1 MLALTA
7 CGSLLLTS
15 GCDTA
20 KTRET
25 ANQVKAEQVNPRVQL
40 TINNLEAMEKNGI
53 VVTPYTSQRAMGEAQ
68 MRVRQPEPGQLVQPG
83 AVNFACDVSNFRLG
97 VPGVSPDPGM
107 MVSPLGQSITTI
119 IDNEVINE
127 HNAPKFTESL
137 TPGEHVVLSFLTRP
151 TREALKHRT
160 AYDLRVVN
168 VGTGAA
174 STTPFNPKAPAL
186 FYNLPRG
193 TYTGDEADKV
203 LLDFVVANATLEEEG
218 TSVRLT
224 INKTPFTLT
233 RWAAYVIEGLPMGVN
248 TIQLELID
256 GEGHLI
262 PGPFNNVSR
271 TITLRPGA

>member
-25 ANQVKAEQVNPRVQL
+25 ANQVRAETVNPRVQL
-40 TINNLEAMEKNGI
+40 SINNLEAMEKNGI
-53 VVTPYTSQRAMGEAQ
+53 VVTPYTSQRSMGEAQ
-68 MRVRQPEPGQLVQPG
+68 MRIRQPEPGQVVPAG
-83 AVNFACDVSNFRLG
+83 AVSFTCDVSNFRLG
-97 VPGVSPDPGM
+97 TAGTAPDPGLT
-107 MVSPLGQSITTI
+107 VSPLGQSITTI

-127 HNAPKFTESL
+127 HDKPTFTESL
-137 TPGEHVVLSFLTRP
+137 TEGSHVVLSFLTRA

-168 VGTGAA
+168 VGNSLPKGAA
-174 STTPFNPKAPAL
+174 FNPKAPAI

-193 TYTGDEADKV
+193 TYTGDEADKI

-224 INKTPFTLT
+224 INKTPFTLS
-233 RWAAYVIEGLPMGVN
+233 RWAAYVIEGLPMGPC

-256 GEGHLI
+256 ADGHLI
-262 PGPFNNVSR
+262 PGPFNDVTR